1 MNEKINVNVTIK
13 PWNLMLVGALTAI
26 FVVLKVLG
34 YINWSWVWVFAPLW
48 IDLILVIVMTMIM
61 LIAYTIVT
69 KKRDK

>member
-1 MNEKINVNVTIK
+1 MKYNMNITVK
-13 PWNLMLVGALTAI
+13 PSNLIFVGTLTVL

>member
-1 MNEKINVNVTIK
+1 MKYNLNITVK
-13 PWNLMLVGALTAI
+13 PSNLIFVGTLTVL

-48 IDLILVIVMTMIM
+48 IDLIFVIVMTMIM
-61 LIAYTIVT
+61 LIAYKIVT